1 VPAADRLSRRISC
14 RSDDQGH
21 EANAVPFL
29 RVRLRPAAEKP
40 IARKRAANTA
50 LPRPSAPE
58 AEPSGFR
65 AKAPELR
72 QLLLAWWELHGR
84 HAIPWKRRL
93 DGKPPADGEPLDP
106 YGVVVAEVMLQQTQ
120 LQVVLPY
127 WQRWMAAFPR
137 LEALAAAEEHDVL
150 LLWQGLGYY
159 SRARRLQQGA
169 RQLLEAGRASAE
181 APGAVPWPRDLEGWL
196 ALPGI
201 GRSTAGS
208 ILSSA
213 FDLPFAILDGNVKRV
228 LARLI
233 ASPRRPARELQGLW
247 RLSEL
252 LLDPRR
258 PRAFNQ
264 ALMDLGATLCTPRNP
279 SCGRCPWQGHCAAY
293 AAGDPAAYPVKDAPR
308 ELPFQV
314 IGVGVVRNGAGEV
327 LIDQRLNEG
336 LLGGLWEFPGGKQ
349 EPGEAIEATIA
360 RELREELAIEAAVGE
375 ELIVVDHAYSHKK
388 LRFVVHL
395 CTWLSGEPQP
405 LASQQV
411 RWVRP
416 EQLGEFPFPA
426 ANARIIAALLA
437 RLAADAGGDGA
448 HPGETRPAA

>member
-1 VPAADRLSRRISC
+1 VLEVDLSGLNALAPGLRR
-14 RSDDQGH
+14 
-21 EANAVPFL
+21 
-29 RVRLRPAAEKP
+29 
-40 IARKRAANTA
+40 
-50 LPRPSAPE
+50 
-58 AEPSGFR
+58 
-65 AKAPELR
+65 
-72 QLLLAWWELHGR
+72 LLLAWWEAHGR
-84 HAIPWKRRL
+84 HTIPWKRGDAGAR
-93 DGKPPADGEPLDP
+93 PSPGEPLHP
-106 YGVVVAEVMLQQTQ
+106 YPIWVAEVMLQQTQ
-120 LQVVLPY
+120 LLVVLPY
-127 WQRWMAAFPR
+127 WQRWMAAFPS

-159 SRARRLQQGA
+159 SRARRLHQGA
-169 RQLLEAGRASAE
+169 RQLLGQ
-181 APGAVPWPRDLEGWL
+181 PWPRTLESWL

-233 ASPRRPARELQGLW
+233 ASPRPPARQLKVLW
-247 RLSEL
+247 QLSEL
-252 LLDPRR
+252 LLDPQR

-264 ALMDLGATLCTPRNP
+264 ALMDLGATVCTPRNP
-279 SCGRCPWQGHCAAY
+279 SCGACPWQGHCAAY

-349 EPGEAIEATIA
+349 EPGEPIADTIR
-360 RELREELAIEAAVGE
+360 RELREELAIKAAVGE

-395 CTWLSGEPQP
+395 CTWLSGDPQP

-416 EQLGEFPFPA
+416 EQLAHFPFPA
-426 ANARIIAALLA
+426 ANARIVAALLE
-437 RLAADAGGDGA
+437 RLQA
-448 HPGETRPAA
+448 EESRPAA